1 MTSRPTRRSRR
12 AWSSD
17 QSPHPIC
24 VFFALFLLA
33 SLCSSCYEDR
43 VGCLNPDAGNYDLE
57 ADSECADCCTFPELS
72 VQVTSVWQDSAVV
85 IGRTYTD
92 GGGNPFQFV
101 RFRYYLGSLRLEGV
115 GEDLPDPFRPVQLQQ
130 NVSGDT
136 AVTVNGNY
144 LLADLSVNTTLVGTL
159 SQYGQGLSSLSG
171 TYGLD
176 DRYRNLI
183 PASAPTG
190 DALRSQAGLLNF
202 NDGRGYV
209 QAKLEYTRGVGTD
222 TLVRTVYGS
231 RPFTLS
237 FGQDV
242 APRTGFD
249 VRVDVEARLSTLFS
263 QIDLSADSTTV
274 ANALGQSTDFLGIT
288 GLEL

>member
-1 MTSRPTRRSRR
+1 M
-12 AWSSD
+12 
-17 QSPHPIC
+17 
-24 VFFALFLLA
+24 
-33 SLCSSCYEDR
+33 
-43 VGCLNPDAGNYDLE
+43 
-57 ADSECADCCTFPELS
+57 
-72 VQVTSVWQDSAVV
+72 V

-136 AVTVNGNY
+136 AVTLNGNY